1 VGLCEFAREN
11 GTYFRVYDF
20 GEFGFLRSNDIISL
34 KFFPSAEKFTVSQS
48 LKIEEKFS
56 HSEEKSL
63 SKVSSLLVRDGG
75 SKPPPYEEM
84 ENT

>member
-1 VGLCEFAREN
+1 MGLCEFVQEN
-11 GTYFRVYDF
+11 GTYFRVYNFD
-20 GEFGFLRSNDIISL
+20 EFGLLRANDISSL

-63 SKVSSLLVRDGG
+63 SKVSSLLVRLGG

-84 ENT
+84 DST

>member
-1 VGLCEFAREN
+1 MYNF
-11 GTYFRVYDF
+11 D
-20 GEFGFLRSNDIISL
+20 EFGLLRANDISSL

-63 SKVSSLLVRDGG
+63 SKVSSLLVRLGG

-84 ENT
+84 DST